1 MKVPISGIVG
11 EAGGV
16 LSARTR
22 RRTKKATKMF
32 MPTKK
37 ESQQMGHENNLRNN
51 SQCLSQLL
59 FALW

>member
-37 ESQQMGHENNLRNN
+37 KVNKWAMKTT
-51 SQCLSQLL
+51 
-59 FALW
+59 